1 VTPKILALSPKV
13 RAVEIANP
21 ALSLKVR
28 AVEIANPALSLKMR
42 RGWAW

>member
-13 RAVEIANP
+13 HALEIANP
-21 ALSLKVR
+21 AFSLKVH
-28 AVEIANPALSLKMR
+28 AVEIADAALSLKMR